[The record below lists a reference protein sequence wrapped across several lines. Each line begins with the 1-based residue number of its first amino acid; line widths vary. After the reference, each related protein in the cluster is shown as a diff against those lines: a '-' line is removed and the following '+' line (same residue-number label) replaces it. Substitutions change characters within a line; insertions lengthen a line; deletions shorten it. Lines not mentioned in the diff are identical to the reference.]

1 MDEIESVLEDCLAF
15 SKLAVGDRNE
25 LASRAI
31 RKTYQKGDF
40 ICWQGEIWSKV
51 LVLVSGGLEW
61 SMLSPQ
67 GKRQVVFR
75 PEPTCVVW
83 GHSVFDQEPM
93 PASLEV
99 MEDSEVYIWPGEII
113 TPIMSRNAE
122 AVWDIARE
130 LITMMRQVRNVVYGF
145 AFQPVSGR
153 LARLLLDFYQP
164 ADGMSAERDLTLEQ
178 MANSIGTTK
187 ELVSRTL
194 HRFAD
199 EGMIEINRMQFVFMD
214 KEGLEVLAVQ
224 D

>member
-1 MDEIESVLEDCLAF
+1 MIELESVLGNCLSF
-15 SKLAVGDRNE
+15 SKLAVEDRDE
-25 LASRAI
+25 LASQAAR
-31 RKTYQKGDF
+31 RTYQKGEF

-67 GKRQVVFR
+67 GKRQVIFR
-75 PEPTCVVW
+75 LEPVRSVW

-99 MEDSEVYIWPGEII
+99 MEDSEIYVWPSEII
-113 TPIMSRNAE
+113 VPIMSRNVE
-122 AVWDIARE
+122 AVWAITFE

-153 LARLLLDFYQP
+153 LARLLLEFYHP

-178 MANSIGTTK
+178 MANSVGTTK
-187 ELVSRTL
+187 ELVSKTL
-194 HRFAD
+194 HHFAD
-199 EGMIEINRMQFVFMD
+199 EGIIEINRMQFVFKDM
-214 KEGLEVLAVQ
+214 EGLEELASQ

>member
-1 MDEIESVLEDCLAF
+1 MNELESVLDNCLSF
-15 SKLAVGDRNE
+15 SKLAVEDRYE
-25 LASRAI
+25 LANQAVR
-31 RKTYQKGDF
+31 RTCQKGEF

-75 PEPTCVVW
+75 LEPVCAVW
-83 GHSVFDQEPM
+83 GHSVFDQKPM

-99 MEDSEVYIWPGEII
+99 MEDSEIYVWPGEII
-113 TPIMSRNAE
+113 VPIMSRNVE
-122 AVWDIARE
+122 AVWDITLE
-130 LITMMRQVRNVVYGF
+130 LITMMRQVRNIVYGF

-153 LARLLLDFYQP
+153 LARLLLEFYHP

-178 MANSIGTTK
+178 MANSVGTTK
-187 ELVSRTL
+187 ELVSKTL
-194 HRFAD
+194 HHFAD
-199 EGMIEINRMQFVFMD
+199 EGIIEINRMQFVFKDM
-214 KEGLEVLAVQ
+214 EGLEELASQ

>member
-1 MDEIESVLEDCLAF
+1 MNELESVLDNCLSF
-15 SKLAVGDRNE
+15 SKLAVEDRYE
-25 LASRAI
+25 LARQAV
-31 RKTYQKGDF
+31 RRTCQKGEF

-75 PEPTCVVW
+75 LDPVSVVW

-99 MEDSEVYIWPGEII
+99 MEDSEIYVWPSEII
-113 TPIMSRNAE
+113 VPIMSRNVE
-122 AVWDIARE
+122 AVWDITLE
-130 LITMMRQVRNVVYGF
+130 LITMMRQVRNIVYGF

-153 LARLLLDFYQP
+153 LARLLLDFYHP

-178 MANSIGTTK
+178 MANSVGTTK
-187 ELVSRTL
+187 ELVSKTL
-194 HRFAD
+194 HHFAD
-199 EGMIEINRMQFVFMD
+199 EGIIEINRMQFVFKDM
-214 KEGLEVLAVQ
+214 EGLEELASQ

>member
-1 MDEIESVLEDCLAF
+1 MNELESVLDNCLSF
-15 SKLAVGDRNE
+15 SKLAVEDRYE
-25 LASRAI
+25 LARQAV
-31 RKTYQKGDF
+31 RRTCQKGEF

-75 PEPTCVVW
+75 LEPVCAVW

-99 MEDSEVYIWPGEII
+99 MEDSEIYVWPSEII
-113 TPIMSRNAE
+113 VPIMSRNVE
-122 AVWDIARE
+122 AVWDITLE
-130 LITMMRQVRNVVYGF
+130 LITMMRQVRNIVYGF

-153 LARLLLDFYQP
+153 LARLLLDFYHP

-178 MANSIGTTK
+178 MANSVGTTK
-187 ELVSRTL
+187 ELVSKTL
-194 HRFAD
+194 HHFAD
-199 EGMIEINRMQFVFMD
+199 EGIIEINRMQFIFKDM
-214 KEGLEVLAVQ
+214 EGLEELASQ